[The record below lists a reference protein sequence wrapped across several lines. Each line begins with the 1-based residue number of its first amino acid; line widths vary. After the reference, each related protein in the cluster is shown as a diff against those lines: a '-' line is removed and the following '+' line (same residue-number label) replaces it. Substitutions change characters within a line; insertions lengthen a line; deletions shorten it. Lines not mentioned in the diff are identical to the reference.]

1 MTEPVVV
8 GLLGIT
14 HPHASARVRA
24 LREIDGVQV
33 VAAADDDPRLKY
45 FTDKYD
51 LTPVTTDELLA
62 DEGGAAGADRDD
74 VTDESLV
81 EQLSGAGHGVGEAH
95 VVADLGDRAGCLS
108 GLGQLPDVGE
118 RGATGLLDEHGLT
131 GVEDT

>member
-51 LTPVTTDELLA
+51 LAPVTTDDLLA
-62 DEGGAAGADRDD
+62 DDRITAELGDSNSQDLAPLALRGPHPGQGGAL
-74 VTDESLV
+74 EK
-81 EQLSGAGHGVGEAH
+81 
-95 VVADLGDRAGCLS
+95 
-108 GLGQLPDVGE
+108 P
-118 RGATGLLDEHGLT
+118 RGAPPSA
-131 GVEDT
+131 VPP

>member
-33 VAAADDDPRLKY
+33 VAAADDDSRLKY

-51 LTPVTTDELLA
+51 LAP
-62 DEGGAAGADRDD
+62 
-74 VTDESLV
+74 
-81 EQLSGAGHGVGEAH
+81 
-95 VVADLGDRAGCLS
+95 
-108 GLGQLPDVGE
+108 
-118 RGATGLLDEHGLT
+118 
-131 GVEDT
+131 